1 MSQKVPGAR
10 YAQNLTAAQ
19 RKAVEILATNDIN
32 QMTMAQVAETVGVS
46 ERTLYRWK
54 QDPDFVGYQNE
65 LADHWMED
73 FLAEAYNI
81 LKGLTRKG
89 RSEHVKLKAL
99 ELVLKNR
106 GKLTDVQ
113 KVEAKIEDTRSD
125 EQIQAEIAELQREL
139 EEIERT
145 IILDREAQ

>member
-10 YAQNLTAAQ
+10 FAQNLTAAQ
-19 RKAVEILATNDIN
+19 RKAVEILATNDIH
-32 QMTMAQVAETVGVS
+32 QMTMAQVAEAAGVS

-54 QDPDFVGYQNE
+54 QDRDFVGYQNE
-65 LADHWMED
+65 LAEHWMED
-73 FLAEAYNI
+73 FLAEAYNL

-113 KVEAKIEDTRSD
+113 KIEATVEDLRSNENIEADI
-125 EQIQAEIAELQREL
+125 EELQKEL
-139 EEIERT
+139 DEIERT
-145 IILDREAQ
+145 MRKEKEAQ